1 MRFYGNRDK
10 GLIIYMKKSK
20 NMAHAIEKYNS
31 MKAYLLEEAVALV
44 QDMKYSKFDESVDL
58 AIKLGVDPRHAEENI
73 RVTTPL
79 PHGTGKSVKV
89 LVLTEGPKEKEAQ
102 EAGADF
108 VGNKDFLTKIKNGW
122 TDVDKI
128 VATPDMMGELGKLGK
143 ILGPKGL
150 MPNPKSGTVTMDVV
164 RAVKDLKAGQVE
176 LRVESNGI
184 VHVSC
189 GKVSF
194 QKEQLI
200 ENISKIHDTIMKA
213 RPSSVKGQYLEKVAI
228 SSTMGPSII
237 IDHLAIG

>member
-1 MRFYGNRDK
+1 MVN
-10 GLIIYMKKSK
+10 
-20 NMAHAIEKYNS
+20 ATEKFDS
-31 MKAYLLEEAVALV
+31 MKAYLLEDAVALV
-44 QDMKYSKFDESVDL
+44 KDMKYSKFDESVDL
-58 AIKLGVDPRHAEENI
+58 AIMLGVDPRHAEENI
-73 RVTTPL
+73 RITTPL

-89 LVLTEGPKEKEAQ
+89 LVLTEGPKEKEAE

-164 RAVKDLKAGQVE
+164 KAVKDLKAGRVE

-194 QKEQLI
+194 DKKQLV
-200 ENISKIHDTIMKA
+200 ENIAKIHDTIMKA
-213 RPSSVKGQYLEKVAI
+213 RPSSVKGQYLEKIFI
-228 SSTMGPSII
+228 SSTMGPSVI